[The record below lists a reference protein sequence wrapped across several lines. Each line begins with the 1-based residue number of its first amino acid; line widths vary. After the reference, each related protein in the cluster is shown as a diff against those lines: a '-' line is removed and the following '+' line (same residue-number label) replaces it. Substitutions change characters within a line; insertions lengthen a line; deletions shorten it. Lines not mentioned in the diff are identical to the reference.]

1 MIILQLTFSLS
12 SGGAERFVVDLCNE
26 LARLG
31 HEVHLVVL
39 REKMKNKN
47 DANFYKF
54 LLHENVIFH
63 SLNVNG
69 GIRLSAFTKTS
80 SIIRRINPD
89 IVHCHLNVIPYIFPL
104 ALYNKRISF
113 FHTLHSLA
121 EKAVG
126 FRFQKGINRYYY
138 RTNKIRPIT
147 ISQIC
152 NHSYKEFY
160 KLNNTI
166 TIDNGRSTVEATKDI
181 DVTKLEIENYINSEN
196 SPVFIHVARFSNL
209 KNQGLLINVFNRIAS
224 EGINFTLLVI
234 GSSFDT
240 EEGKRL
246 QENACPSIKFLGAK
260 QNVNDYFLCAD
271 AFCLTSIY
279 EGLPI
284 SLLEALSAGCVP
296 ICTPVGGIPDVIK
309 DGFTGYL
316 SDDVSEES
324 YYKSVQR
331 FLNNPGA
338 IDEKVLQNHFNR
350 NYSIEKCASE
360 HVSLYINK

>member
-1 MIILQLTFSLS
+1 MKIIQFTFSLA

-39 REKMKNKN
+39 RDKLDNKN
-47 DANFYKF
+47 DAHFNKF
-54 LLHENVIFH
+54 LLNENVIYH
-63 SLNVNG
+63 NLNVKEG
-69 GIRLSAFTKTS
+69 FRLSAFTNTIR
-80 SIIRRINPD
+80 IIRQLKPD
-89 IVHCHLNVIPYIFPL
+89 IVHCHSNVIPFIFPL
-104 ALYNKRISF
+104 ALCNKRIRF
-113 FHTLHSLA
+113 FHTLHNLA

-126 FRFQKGINRYYY
+126 FKFQKGINRYYY
-138 RTNKIRPIT
+138 RTNKIRSIA

-152 NHSYKEFY
+152 NNSYREYY
-160 KLNNTI
+160 KLNNAV
-166 TIDNGRSTVEATKDI
+166 TIDNGRSALTATKYFDA
-181 DVTKLEIENYINSEN
+181 TKHEIENYCTSPNF
-196 SPVFIHVARFSNL
+196 PVFIHVARFSEQ
-209 KNQGLLINVFNRIAS
+209 KNQKLLINVFNRLAR
-224 EGINFTLLVI
+224 EGISFILLVI

-240 EEGKRL
+240 EEGKQL

-284 SLLEALSAGCVP
+284 SLLEALSAGCTP
-296 ICTPVGGIPDVIK
+296 ICTPVGGIPDVIR
-309 DGFTGYL
+309 DGITGYL

-324 YYKSVQR
+324 YYKAVQR

-338 IDEKVLQNHFNR
+338 IDKKVLQNYFNR
-350 NYSIEKCASE
+350 NYSIQKCAGE
-360 HVSLYINK
+360 HVSLYIKK